1 MKNEN
6 QQVKVRNYNEE
17 LYNLKELE
25 NIKKQLLS
33 FPELVR
39 VLNKSRG
46 SIYNLIA
53 KGKITPVRFIDKYY
67 FPKDEVY
74 KLISPIEE
82 QQHQQNKDYELSK
95 GMKNY
100 LGLDEEEDAL
110 LSVKTL
116 APIKDKRT
124 GKIILQDDK
133 NKTQNKPNTDTLKIR
148 MKR

>member
-1 MKNEN
+1 MKNVN

-53 KGKITPVRFIDKYY
+53 KGKIKPVRFMDKFY
-67 FPKDEVY
+67 FPKEQIY
-74 KLISPIEE
+74 QLINPIEE
-82 QQHQQNKDYELSK
+82 QSNKDWEMSK
-95 GMKNY
+95 EYKRAQGI
-100 LGLDEEEDAL
+100 EEDKVL
-110 LSVKTL
+110 QKKR
-116 APIKDKRT
+116 IDKVT
-124 GKIILQDDK
+124 GKQILQD
-133 NKTQNKPNTDTLKIR
+133 NKARNQNKPNRDTLNIR
-148 MKR
+148 IKR